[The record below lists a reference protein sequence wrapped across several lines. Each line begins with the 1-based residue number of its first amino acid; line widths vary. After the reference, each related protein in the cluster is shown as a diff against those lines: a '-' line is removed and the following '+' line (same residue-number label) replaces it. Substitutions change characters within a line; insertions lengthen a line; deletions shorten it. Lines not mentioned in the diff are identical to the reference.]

1 MEIVLSL
8 GEKLRALRVKRGD
21 SLQDVADAIGA
32 SKAHVWELETG
43 RSKNPSIDLLGRLAG
58 HYEVSTALLV
68 SEDGADDEETAAA
81 MVAELA
87 KHQGTLRSPNT
98 RCVSAALPRVCSGT
112 RLASSHPPTP
122 RNLLHAPAR

>member
-43 RSKNPSIDLLGRLAG
+43 RSKNPSIDLLSRLAG

-68 SEDGADDEETAAA
+68 SEDGADDEELIKIFGREFRDLNEEDWDMLRA
-81 MVAELA
+81 MA
-87 KHQGTLRSPNT
+87 KRLKGKGPPNE
-98 RCVSAALPRVCSGT
+98 S
-112 RLASSHPPTP
+112 
-122 RNLLHAPAR
+122 